1 MARGSRAA
9 GAGGVAGGV
18 LAGTFPS
25 PTFAVDMATQAELDA
40 VAAANARLFSHFANA
55 GNATTVE
62 TDLVSD
68 AVAGATLAANGDA
81 LIAMHAGILVSSA
94 SATRQLR
101 VYFGGSLI
109 FDSGALSVSVAGDWV
124 IDTTIVRVSAT
135 VVRYAVAMTL
145 TGASLGAYA
154 NVGELTGLTL
164 SGANVLKVTGQAAG
178 VGAASNDLV
187 AMLATVRKG

>member
-1 MARGSRAA
+1 
-9 GAGGVAGGV
+9 
-18 LAGTFPS
+18 
-25 PTFAVDMATQAELDA
+25 MATQAELDA
-40 VAAANARLFSHFANA
+40 AGDLFVHFADA
-55 GNATTVE
+55 GNGTTVE
-62 TDLVSD
+62 TDLVTDSI
-68 AVAGATLAANGDA
+68 AGGVLAANGDEIRA
-81 LIAMHAGILVSSA
+81 RYAGVLVSSA
-94 SATRQLR
+94 TATRQLR
-101 VYFGGSLI
+101 VYFAGTAI

-124 IDTTIVRVSAT
+124 IDLTIMRVSAT

-187 AMLATVRKG
+187 AMLATVRKV